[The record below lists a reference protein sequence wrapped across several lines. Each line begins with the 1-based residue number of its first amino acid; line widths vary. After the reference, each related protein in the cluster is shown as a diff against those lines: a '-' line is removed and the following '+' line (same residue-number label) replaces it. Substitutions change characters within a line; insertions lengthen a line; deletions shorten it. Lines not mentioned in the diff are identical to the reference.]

1 MPNKVTSLQ
10 DLISLFDKSTQA
22 LQPQE
27 DTYKE
32 IVHKD
37 YAAENALCELESKK
51 QDVKIKEED
60 LKIKQQRT
68 KKREELS
75 KWLLW
80 VSVGWL
86 VFSGIVIVLI
96 GCGLLCFGEIS
107 VATFIVGSLAEVFGL
122 WKIALQYF
130 FSDK

>member
-10 DLISLFDKSTQA
+10 DLISLLDKSTQT

-37 YAAENALCELESKK
+37 YAEENALYELESKK

-96 GCGLLCFGEIS
+96 GCDLLCFGEIS